1 MKLFDFVEQ
10 KKLEELQDSFS
21 EATGIAISIKD
32 SDGNH
37 ITKSKYDTGFGHS
50 SLTDFSESIIVNGEK
65 LGLITASQ
73 IISSEKQDMGEA
85 DINKIISLVGILLNS
100 YVNMQFLQNSNAE
113 KLSIMNEEIKGAT
126 ATVQTIGKKANEL
139 ESIASKQNM
148 LALNASIEAARSGE
162 AGVGFAVVAKQ
173 MGELSKKSEV
183 IYSDIKKS
191 AIEITK
197 SIGVLADALDTN
209 NTKKH

>member
-1 MKLFDFVEQ
+1 MKLLDFVEQ
-10 KKLEELQDSFS
+10 KNLEDLQNTFS

-32 SDGNH
+32 SDGNS
-37 ITKSKYDTGFGHS
+37 ITRTKAGIGFNATK
-50 SLTDFSESIIVNGEK
+50 LTECSEPIIVNGEDI
-65 LGLITASQ
+65 GTVSCEAIA
-73 IISSEKQDMGEA
+73 SEKQDIDEIA
-85 DINKIISLVGILLNS
+85 IKKIVSLAGIMVNG
-100 YVNMQFLQNSNAE
+100 YINMQYMQNTGSEN
-113 KLSIMNEEIKGAT
+113 LNIINDEIKGAT

-197 SIGVLADALDTN
+197 SIEVMASALDGN
-209 NTKKH
+209 KSKKY

>member
-1 MKLFDFVEQ
+1 MKLLDFVEQ
-10 KKLEELQDSFS
+10 KSLEDLQNTFA
-21 EATGIAISIKD
+21 EATGVAIGLKD
-32 SDGNH
+32 NDGNP
-37 ITKSKYDTGFGHS
+37 ITKFKAGVGFE
-50 SLTDFSESIIVNGEK
+50 TTEVEFSEPIAVNGEK
-65 LGLITASQ
+65 LGVIVCEAV
-73 IISSEKQDMGEA
+73 SSEKQDMNELA
-85 DINKIISLVGILLNS
+85 IQKINSLAVTMINGFI
-100 YVNMQFLQNSNAE
+100 NMAFLQNAGSEN
-113 KLSIMNEEIKGAT
+113 LSIINDEIKGAT
-126 ATVQTIGKKANEL
+126 ATVQIIGKKANEL

-197 SIGVLADALDTN
+197 SIETMSSALDGSN
-209 NTKKH
+209 SKKR

>member
-1 MKLFDFVEQ
+1 MKLLDFVEL
-10 KKLEELQDSFS
+10 KNLEDLQNAFA
-21 EATGIAISIKD
+21 EATGITVGIKD
-32 SDGNH
+32 SDGSS
-37 ITKSKYDTGFGHS
+37 ITKAKAGIGADA
-50 SLTDFSESIIVNGEK
+50 SELAEYSQPILVNGEN
-65 LGLITASQ
+65 LGSITCEAL
-73 IISSEKQDMGEA
+73 SSEKQDMSELS
-85 DINKIISLVGILLNS
+85 IKKVMSLAGTLFNS
-100 YVNMQFLQNSNAE
+100 YLNVQFTQSVGSQNL
-113 KLSIMNEEIKGAT
+113 KTINEEIKGAT

-197 SIGVLADALDTN
+197 SIEVMASALDGN
-209 NTKKH
+209 KSKKY

>member
-1 MKLFDFVEQ
+1 MKLLDFVEQ
-10 KKLEELQDSFS
+10 KNLEDLQNTFS
-21 EATGIAISIKD
+21 EATGIAISIRD
-32 SDGNH
+32 SDGNS
-37 ITKSKYDTGFGHS
+37 ITRTKAGIGFNTAK
-50 SLTDFSESIIVNGEK
+50 LTECSEPIIVNGEDI
-65 LGLITASQ
+65 GTVSCEAIA
-73 IISSEKQDMGEA
+73 SEKQDIDEIA
-85 DINKIISLVGILLNS
+85 IKKIVSLAGIMVNG
-100 YVNMQFLQNSNAE
+100 YINMQYMQNTGSEN
-113 KLSIMNEEIKGAT
+113 LNIINDEIKGAT

-197 SIGVLADALDTN
+197 SIEVMAGALDGTK
-209 NTKKH
+209 TKKR

>member
-1 MKLFDFVEQ
+1 MKLLDFVEQ
-10 KKLEELQDSFS
+10 KNLEELQNTFM
-21 EATGIAISIKD
+21 EATGITVGIKD
-32 SDGNH
+32 SDGNYV
-37 ITKSKYDTGFGHS
+37 TKSKAGMGSDTS
-50 SLTDFSESIIVNGEK
+50 RLAEFSQPIIVNGEN
-65 LGLITASQ
+65 LGSITCEA
-73 IISSEKQDMGEA
+73 ISSEKQDMSELSITNVISLAG
-85 DINKIISLVGILLNS
+85 ILFNSYLNVQFTQSVGSQNLKIIND
-100 YVNMQFLQNSNAE
+100 
-113 KLSIMNEEIKGAT
+113 EIKGAT

-197 SIGVLADALDTN
+197 SIEVMADALDGN
-209 NTKKH
+209 KTKKR

>member
-1 MKLFDFVEQ
+1 MKLLDFVEQ
-10 KKLEELQDSFS
+10 KNLEELQNTFS
-21 EATGIAISIKD
+21 EATGVAIGLKD
-32 SDGNH
+32 NDGNP
-37 ITKSKYDTGFGHS
+37 ITKFRAGIGFDAT
-50 SLTDFSESIIVNGEK
+50 SLEFSEAIVINGEK
-65 LGLITASQ
+65 LGTIVCEAV
-73 IISSEKQDMGEA
+73 SSEKQNMDELALKNVGSLAGIM
-85 DINKIISLVGILLNS
+85 ING
-100 YVNMQFLQNSNAE
+100 YVNMEFIQNAGSEN
-113 KLSIMNEEIKGAT
+113 LHIINEEIKGAT
-126 ATVQTIGKKANEL
+126 ATVQIIGKKANEL

-197 SIGVLADALDTN
+197 SIETMSSALDAN
-209 NTKKH
+209 NSKKH